1 MFRNLFEF
9 PVSRPFPYGRLW
21 NILTLI
27 FSILVLAF
35 LVVYATAT
43 AGYETVT
50 LSSDNYNLRSTGW
63 HTVFTPKKSGNCD
76 TRIVTVGDKV
86 YTTNGSVP
94 WTVMSWRDRKTG
106 QTPWATDYAAEKIQS
121 CTLTN
126 MVMEFNMQ
134 VEISTIFVSMNCTM
148 DKYEVSLGSDIRFP
162 VNIQIARAMWA
173 SVGFTAAKDTAVNW
187 NALFDLTLAWDGI
200 LSLYAAAQNQPNYR
214 LSVSVET
221 NATEFCGFD
230 MCNTTCDG
238 ANTSVSDDLSK
249 CRGYMEGNSKPAT
262 YTRWSALNSD
272 PNDRYEQGVPA
283 VLGIPFTNLAVWI
296 SQVVFWD
303 LGLASSTN
311 LIRDYAARSQYIQRC
326 PTCTMANRFLD
337 RQPGALWVNNTLPLD
352 DPGFTPLK
360 DQGFN
365 VQYLCRV
372 RMLKSA
378 ANLVQSVLVAVLS
391 LFAAF
396 WAFYRT
402 IWVFWGTHFGEERH
416 KRVFNGEPETPTPTP
431 ASTLGYGPVKPGSPD
446 PGYTGNPPVTYPQP
460 TGYFVQQNP

>member
-27 FSILVLAF
+27 FSIFVLAF

-50 LSSDNYNLRSTGW
+50 MSSNNYNHKSTGW
-63 HTVFTPKKSGNCD
+63 YTIFIPQRGDNCD
-76 TRIVTVGDKV
+76 TQIITVADKV
-86 YTTNGSVP
+86 YTTNGSIP

-106 QTPWATDYAAEKIQS
+106 ETPWATDYAAEKIQS
-121 CTLTN
+121 CVLTN

-148 DKYEVSLGSDIRFP
+148 DKYEVSLASDIRFP
-162 VNIQIARAMWA
+162 LNIQVAKAMWA
-173 SVGFTAAKDTAVNW
+173 SIGFTAAKVKAVNW

-200 LSLYAAAQNQPNYR
+200 RSLYAAAQNQPNYR
-214 LSVSVET
+214 LSVGLET

-238 ANTSVSDDLSK
+238 ANTSVSDDL
-249 CRGYMEGNSKPAT
+249 
-262 YTRWSALNSD
+262 
-272 PNDRYEQGVPA
+272 NDRYQQDFPGFLGV
-283 VLGIPFTNLAVWI
+283 PFTNLAVWI

-311 LIRDYAARSQYIQRC
+311 LIRDYAARPQYIRRC
-326 PTCTMANRFLD
+326 PTCTQANQLLD
-337 RQPGALWVNNTLPLD
+337 RDPGGLWVGGTLPLD
-352 DPGFTPLK
+352 DPGFTPPK

-372 RMLKSA
+372 RVRKSA

-391 LFAAF
+391 LFAAY

-402 IWVFWGTHFGEERH
+402 VWVFWGTHFGKERH
-416 KRVFNGEPETPTPTP
+416 KRVFNGEPETPTPT
-431 ASTLGYGPVKPGSPD
+431 SMLSYGPVKPGSPV